1 MTKGEGVEE
10 MKEEWKEFEDI
21 IEIASEVDGTRK
33 TGNKDTLQE
42 NEYWIE
48 QIRKTVNRND
58 VSSGTRIIEESMMW
72 QMEEKREVKCMVL

>member
-1 MTKGEGVEE
+1 M
-10 MKEEWKEFEDI
+10 
-21 IEIASEVDGTRK
+21 DGTRK

-58 VSSGTRIIEESMMW
+58 VSSGTRIIEESMM
-72 QMEEKREVKCMVL
+72 

>member
-10 MKEEWKEFEDI
+10 MKGEWKEFEDI

-33 TGNKDTLQE
+33 TGNKETLKE